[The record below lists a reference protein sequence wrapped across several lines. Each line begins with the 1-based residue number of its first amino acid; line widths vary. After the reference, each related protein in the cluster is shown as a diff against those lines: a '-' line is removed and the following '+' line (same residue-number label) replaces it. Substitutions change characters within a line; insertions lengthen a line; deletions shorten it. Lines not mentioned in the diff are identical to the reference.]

1 MPNPEFVFTLNDA
14 VAWFLAVCAGIA
26 CISGAVAALTK
37 FGAFLKKPNKE
48 QDDKIEE
55 TKNEIIRL
63 TARVENLESDSKK
76 FSELFEKDKRRLD
89 AHEES
94 TNMLLKANFALLGHA
109 LNGNNVEQMQGA
121 FNEIQEYLFN
131 R

>member
-1 MPNPEFVFTLNDA
+1 ML
-14 VAWFLAVCAGIA
+14 
-26 CISGAVAALTK
+26 
-37 FGAFLKKPNKE
+37 GAFLKKPNKE

>member
-1 MPNPEFVFTLNDA
+1 MPNPSFSFTMNDA
-14 VAWFLAVCAGIA
+14 IAWFLAVCAGITW
-26 CISGAVAALTK
+26 ISAAIATIVK
-37 FGAFLKKPNKE
+37 FGDFLKKPNKN
-48 QDDKIEE
+48 QDEKIE
-55 TKNEIIRL
+55 TNKKEIIL
-63 TARVENLESDSKK
+63 LQGRVENLETQNKQ
-76 FSELFEKDKRRLD
+76 FLELFEKDKRRLD

-109 LNGNNVEQMQGA
+109 LNGNNVDQMQGA

>member
-1 MPNPEFVFTLNDA
+1 MPNPQFAFTLNDA
-14 VAWFLAVCAGIA
+14 IAWFLAVCAGIG
-26 CISGAVAALTK
+26 CISAAIAAIVK
-37 FGAFLKKPNKE
+37 FGDYLKKPNKD
-48 QDDKIEE
+48 QDGRIEE
-55 TKNEIIRL
+55 NKKELIL
-63 TARVENLESDSKK
+63 LEGRVKNLEVQNEQ
-76 FSELFEKDKRRLD
+76 FLELFERDKRRLD

>member
-1 MPNPEFVFTLNDA
+1 MFPLYT
-14 VAWFLAVCAGIA
+14 VA
-26 CISGAVAALTK
+26 
-37 FGAFLKKPNKE
+37 NKA
-48 QDDKIEE
+48 QDNKIEE
-55 TKNEIIRL
+55 NRKGLLDLEKRID
-63 TARVENLESDSKK
+63 NLEKENRK
-76 FSELFEKDKRRLD
+76 FEDLFEKDKRRLD

-109 LNGNNVEQMQGA
+109 LNGNNVDQMQGA

>member
-1 MPNPEFVFTLNDA
+1 MPNPQFTFTLNDA
-14 VAWFLAVCAGIA
+14 VAWFLAVCAGIG
-26 CISGAVAALTK
+26 CISAAIAAVVK
-37 FGAFLKKPNKE
+37 FGDYLKKPNKA
-48 QDDKIEE
+48 QDNKIEE
-55 TKNEIIRL
+55 NRKGLLALEKRIDSL
-63 TARVENLESDSKK
+63 EKENREFED
-76 FSELFEKDKRRLD
+76 LFEKNKRRLD

-109 LNGNNVEQMQGA
+109 LNGNNVDQMQGA

>member
-1 MPNPEFVFTLNDA
+1 MPNPQFVFTLDEA
-14 VAWFLAVCAGIA
+14 VAWILAVCAGIA
-26 CISGAVAALTK
+26 CISGAVAALVK
-37 FGAFLKKPNKE
+37 FGNFLKKPNKE
-48 QDDKIEE
+48 QDDKIEKIGNDVSKIE
-55 TKNEIIRL
+55 S
-63 TARVENLESDSKK
+63 RV
-76 FSELFEKDKRRLD
+76 SELEMENKRIVGMLDRDKIRLD

-109 LNGNNVEQMQGA
+109 LNGNNVDQMQGA